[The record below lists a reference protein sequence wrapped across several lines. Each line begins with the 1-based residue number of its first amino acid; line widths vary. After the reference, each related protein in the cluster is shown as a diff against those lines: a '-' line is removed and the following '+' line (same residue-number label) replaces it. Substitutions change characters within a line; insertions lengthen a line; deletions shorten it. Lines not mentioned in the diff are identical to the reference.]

1 MVDKTEYDA
10 AIANAGLSAADLEA
24 LKDAGDELYTGD
36 EPVLITDAAGDNAPP
51 EEAKPVVAKK
61 EEPAPEAK
69 TEAPAEP
76 AKTESLQPEPDATPA
91 ASVPSYVTI
100 KQTDLDSASQ
110 ALAAA
115 KADLDR
121 VNAERAELLAKVE
134 AGDLSTTDF
143 IVKDSAITEARDK
156 AKDAI
161 ALSERTIDRHAAQV
175 EQQQAVMQQ
184 RWDDA
189 VTSFVEEKAHSIYKA
204 NDAMDMVFRSKVGE
218 VGRELIEKKLDWTPR
233 QILTEAHKRV
243 VTAMPGMFTA
253 STTAATTTVAAAEDK
268 AAKTKTPAAPLSIA
282 SLPSAATTEV
292 KGKFADLDG
301 LDGAALERA
310 IARMSPAE
318 QEEYAA
324 A

>member
-1 MVDKTEYDA
+1 MADKDEYA
-10 AIANAGLSAADLEA
+10 IAIANAGLSAADLEA
-24 LKDAGDELYTGD
+24 LKEAGDELFTGD
-36 EPVLITDAAGDNAPP
+36 EPVLITDATGDNAPP
-51 EEAKPVVAKK
+51 EEAPPVAVKK

-76 AKTESLQPEPDATPA
+76 AKADALHPEPDTTPA

-100 KQTDLDSASQ
+100 KQTDLDAASQ

-115 KADLDR
+115 KADLER

-143 IVKDSAITEARDK
+143 IVKDAAITAARDK

-161 ALSERTIDRHAAQV
+161 ATSERTIDRHAAQV

-189 VTSFVEEKAHSIYKA
+189 VTSFVDEKAHNIYKA
-204 NDAMDMVFRSKVGE
+204 NDVMDMVFRSKVGE

-243 VTAMPGMFTA
+243 VTAMPGMF
-253 STTAATTTVAAAEDK
+253 AAPAPTTTVAAVEDK
-268 AAKTKTPAAPLSIA
+268 AAKTKTPAAPISIA
-282 SLPSAATTEV
+282 ALPSAATTEV

-324 A
+324 AA